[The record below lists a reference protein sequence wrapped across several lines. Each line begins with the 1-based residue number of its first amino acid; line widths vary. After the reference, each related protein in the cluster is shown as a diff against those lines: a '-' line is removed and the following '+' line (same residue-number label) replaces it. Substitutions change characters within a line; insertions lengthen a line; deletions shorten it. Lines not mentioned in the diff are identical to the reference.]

1 VIRENVGMKEELTLN
16 NKEQKRLMVINKE
29 QETTRG
35 YLQMLREIVLQKRAT
50 IFLMIFSL
58 DNNT

>member
-1 VIRENVGMKEELTLN
+1 MKEELTLN

-35 YLQMLREIVLQKRAT
+35 YLQMLREIVLQKRAM
-50 IFLMIFSL
+50 IFIMIFSL